1 MSSRDRV
8 DRPARRQNRALGG
21 PEWHLFLGSFFI
33 YFFAWTGGEASST
46 WCWSGLF
53 IDAFFFCYPLLTHV
67 FGWKIITSWSEL
79 IGFGTVFSEQEAVM
93 ATATAQLHAE
103 STDIEKHKAI
113 KVLEAGPV
121 DSPRR
126 LCA

>member
-67 FGWKIITSWSEL
+67 FGWKIVTSWSEL
-79 IGFGTVFSEQEAVM
+79 FGFGTGEPVAPKKKGSTAEAEQAGTGEDMTEVVPF
-93 ATATAQLHAE
+93 AQ
-103 STDIEKHKAI
+103 
-113 KVLEAGPV
+113 P
-121 DSPRR
+121 
-126 LCA
+126 